1 MNNFISKLTHFVE
14 TMPIAKKIR
23 LTFLPVMVFAIFLAS
38 ILVIENIQSISSAS
52 TSKNSIE
59 LMKHLDALAH
69 NFAVERGITAGYL
82 GSKGA
87 SGMDKLRDQRKLADL
102 MAQNLQAY
110 LESNAD
116 DFDEQ
121 TNLMLS
127 ELSNLITKVPSLRDK
142 VNDLRKDSNAF
153 SMYSSINKKA
163 LDTIAILANKTTDI
177 DVSNSLNALK
187 DGLWLKERAGQ
198 ERGLVNG
205 VFSRASYTTNN
216 IADIKL
222 YIADQAIRIEN
233 VSRSLSQEKRIE
245 FTQFEATDASKKVES
260 SRDSLF
266 KAVENNTPV
275 QESASEWFAQST
287 ARIKAIKQQTDT
299 LQQQTIEIAHA
310 IYVKSWVILIV
321 LVIFLGG
328 MISAIIYFSNL
339 VISLIL
345 TRLSLL
351 TGLLSKVQNTMDF
364 SHRIDE
370 KFDDNADEIGQACIE
385 TNSLLEEISNTI
397 GDVCTTME
405 RIGNG
410 EFSARLELELKGDLN
425 RLKAGINNSAAKVDT
440 TMKSLGDVM
449 DALHQGDFSARM
461 SSSVEGEFKTRV
473 DQAMSLTN
481 EAFSEIMDVMNS
493 VSQGDFSKRVSQPCN
508 GQLDSLKTSIN
519 SSVDSIST
527 ALNEIKMVVTEQQ
540 TGNFKAKI
548 DGDYQ
553 GELLLVKNFTN
564 SSMES
569 IDQALNA
576 IGDVFTRLRQGD
588 FSGHIELDLK
598 GQLSEMKGDINS
610 SMIILQQA
618 MKEISS
624 VLDSQQNGD
633 LTARMQGSYGGDLKD
648 ISASINHGMAN
659 LEGIVRNIKDSSD
672 HATNTSK
679 ELLMAIND
687 LARRTES
694 QAASLEEITSSIAV
708 ITDLTSESDSKV
720 RNVTI
725 EIASVATETQASL
738 KTVNE
743 TINAMDSMRVSS
755 QEITSITNMIS
766 EIAFQTNLLALNA
779 AVEAARAGDQG
790 RGFSVVAGEVR
801 NLSQRSAQATRDIK
815 QLVDKNLSLVESC
828 SDLTNQSSENLSSIS
843 SRVITA
849 KEYTDLASSAS
860 KEQST
865 GVYGIK
871 SAIGTIDNMT
881 QENAAMVEQ
890 ATAATMSVSEQSV
903 SVNKLLGFFKIS

>member
-1 MNNFISKLTHFVE
+1 
-14 TMPIAKKIR
+14 
-23 LTFLPVMVFAIFLAS
+23 
-38 ILVIENIQSISSAS
+38 
-52 TSKNSIE
+52 
-59 LMKHLDALAH
+59 
-69 NFAVERGITAGYL
+69 
-82 GSKGA
+82 
-87 SGMDKLRDQRKLADL
+87 
-102 MAQNLQAY
+102 
-110 LESNAD
+110 
-116 DFDEQ
+116 
-121 TNLMLS
+121 
-127 ELSNLITKVPSLRDK
+127 
-142 VNDLRKDSNAF
+142 
-153 SMYSSINKKA
+153 
-163 LDTIAILANKTTDI
+163 
-177 DVSNSLNALK
+177 
-187 DGLWLKERAGQ
+187 
-198 ERGLVNG
+198 
-205 VFSRASYTTNN
+205 
-216 IADIKL
+216 
-222 YIADQAIRIEN
+222 
-233 VSRSLSQEKRIE
+233 
-245 FTQFEATDASKKVES
+245 
-260 SRDSLF
+260 
-266 KAVENNTPV
+266 
-275 QESASEWFAQST
+275 
-287 ARIKAIKQQTDT
+287 
-299 LQQQTIEIAHA
+299 
-310 IYVKSWVILIV
+310 
-321 LVIFLGG
+321 
-328 MISAIIYFSNL
+328 
-339 VISLIL
+339 
-345 TRLSLL
+345 
-351 TGLLSKVQNTMDF
+351 
-364 SHRIDE
+364 
-370 KFDDNADEIGQACIE
+370 
-385 TNSLLEEISNTI
+385 
-397 GDVCTTME
+397 
-405 RIGNG
+405 
-410 EFSARLELELKGDLN
+410 
-425 RLKAGINNSAAKVDT
+425 
-440 TMKSLGDVM
+440 M